1 MALSKEEMILK
12 QMTGNI
18 DEPLLIVIDE
28 AICFSFDS
36 YARGYHAYMNIWN
49 PADGE
54 ILVCT
59 RETDNSHDTYAVSI
73 MRNSYDVG
81 HAPWS
86 LSKAFSNFLSLPG
99 STILCTVTGKKV
111 NRGAGLGLEIPV
123 TYQARGHVK
132 ALKWLEQVTKK
143 ILTHATDLSIKFQT

>member
-1 MALSKEEMILK
+1 M
-12 QMTGNI
+12 
-18 DEPLLIVIDE
+18 
-28 AICFSFDS
+28 
-36 YARGYHAYMNIWN
+36 
-49 PADGE
+49 
-54 ILVCT
+54 VCT
-59 RETDNSHDTYAVSI
+59 RETNNSHDTYAVSI
-73 MRNSYDVG
+73 MRNSYVVG

-111 NRGAGLGLEIPV
+111 NRGAV

-143 ILTHATDLSIKFQT
+143 ILSHATDLSIKFQT